1 MPSTTTTDRS
11 TNGMPSELEVPD
23 VIHAPGVAGR
33 RDGPPGSGKDSRA
46 SFALFASFI
55 AVLLSLAALIA
66 VAFKLDDNQGNVTA
80 APAGVP
86 AAAPTAPAGTVAAA
100 GNVQV
105 GMGDYFFQP
114 QDATAAAGKVKISA
128 VNDGKLPHELVLAKT
143 NADPS
148 QLPTNPNG
156 SVNEE
161 KLNSPGEIPD
171 VAAGKTKRGTINLAP
186 GRYVM
191 FCNLPGHYAQGMYGT
206 LTVK

>member
-1 MPSTTTTDRS
+1 MAPTTTTDRS
-11 TNGMPSELEVPD
+11 TNGMPSKVEVPD
-23 VIHAPGVAGR
+23 VIHAPEVAGQGE
-33 RDGPPGSGKDSRA
+33 GPPASGKDGRV
-46 SFALFASFI
+46 SFALFASFM

-66 VAFKLDDNQGNVTA
+66 VAFKLDDNQTSGTS
-80 APAGVP
+80 APAGAA
-86 AAAPTAPAGTVAAA
+86 AAAPVAADSAATA

-105 GMGDYFFQP
+105 GMGDYIFQP

-143 NADPS
+143 NVDPS
-148 QLPTNPNG
+148 QLPTKPDG

-171 VAAGKTKRGTINLAP
+171 VAAGETKRGAINLAP

>member
-1 MPSTTTTDRS
+1 MPSKI
-11 TNGMPSELEVPD
+11 EVPD
-23 VIHAPGVAGR
+23 VIHAPEVAGQGE
-33 RDGPPGSGKDSRA
+33 GPPASGKDSRV
-46 SFALFASFI
+46 SFALFASFM
-55 AVLLSLAALIA
+55 AVLLALAALIA
-66 VAFKLDDNQGNVTA
+66 VAFKLDDNQGSGTSAPAGAAAA
-80 APAGVP
+80 APAAP
-86 AAAPTAPAGTVAAA
+86 ADSAAAVGTA
-100 GNVQV
+100 QV

-128 VNDGKLPHELVLAKT
+128 VNNGQLPHELVLAKT

-148 QLPTNPNG
+148 QLPTKPDG

-171 VAAGKTKRGTINLAP
+171 VAAGATKRGTINLAP